1 MEKKLRSYSDLLF
14 GIAAI
19 VVGLVM
25 VIWSDRILL
34 RLIQLIGA
42 ISVVIGTIQF
52 IGFLVRTKGV
62 ADRWTSMPIA
72 APIAVVWGILLLL
85 SPELWKN
92 LFVILI
98 GLFLMFLGLYQ
109 SVALY
114 KLKKKNGVKVSGIYF
129 FFSILMMI
137 AGIFVAAQPIYMASW
152 FITFVGAWILAYG
165 VIEIFSYFT
174 LLAPVVQAEKT
185 GDDHHKV
192 EEATAIE
199 VEKNASDAK
208 AAEVA
213 NREDKAE

>member
-52 IGFLVRTKGV
+52 IGFLVRTKGMT
-62 ADRWTSMPIA
+62 DRWTYLPIA
-72 APIAVVWGILLLL
+72 APIAVAWGILLLL

-165 VIEIFSYFT
+165 AIEIFSYFT
-174 LLAPVVQAEKT
+174 LRAPEVTAAATES
-185 GDDHHKV
+185 GAKV
-192 EEATAIE
+192 EETI
-199 VEKNASDAK
+199 
-208 AAEVA
+208 AEVVDA
-213 NREDKAE
+213 SSAAAADKSEAK